1 MRKSYHSGIYAA
13 AYGRGSPPVR
23 PHPGVGQPP
32 ACVRTGRIL
41 VRVRVVSLPS
51 ISPWGKGDQIG
62 QYNGK

>member
-41 VRVRVVSLPS
+41 ARVRVASPFV
-51 ISPWGKGDQIG
+51 SPWVKGNQRGAI
-62 QYNGK
+62 